1 MQHRIDHGERL
12 VGAKLGMTSQVVQ
25 RALNVA
31 EPVYGWLTSGM
42 LAEPGEPMSGRGFTQ
57 ARAEPEIALLI
68 RDELAAPVT
77 VAGVLAATESVYGA
91 IEVLESHYTDYRYKR
106 PDVIAD
112 NVGAGAVVLGT
123 RPRRPDELDDLGL
136 IGCTFR
142 RRGELVGTAA
152 GAAAL
157 GHPAAAVV
165 WLVDALA
172 ARGQTLPAGSLV
184 LTDGLTRPVP
194 LVLTDVVIELQEGDK
209 LRLMSPLLRK
219 LAQKTPRS

>member
-1 MQHRIDHGERL
+1 M
-12 VGAKLGMTSQVVQ
+12 
-25 RALNVA
+25 
-31 EPVYGWLTSGM
+31 
-42 LAEPGEPMSGRGFTQ
+42 
-57 ARAEPEIALLI
+57 
-68 RDELAAPVT
+68 
-77 VAGVLAATESVYGA
+77 
-91 IEVLESHYTDYRYKR
+91 
-106 PDVIAD
+106 
-112 NVGAGAVVLGT
+112 VLGT

-184 LTDGLTRPVP
+184 LTGGLTRPVP